1 MWPHLISVGVGG
13 KAISIGTDAAELVAA
28 LDPWR
33 ILDVGG
39 PIDYCLELYPTA
51 PGGGK
56 TRPLPGLYHGSMT
69 LLRSRDPA
77 RLTSA
82 FLRILGSHTRP
93 AGPGQVRIALMP
105 VVLDGA
111 ALLAPPASIGS
122 VPDRWIMAQ
131 GIEALHTVSS
141 IIDAGRG
148 QVLID
153 PPLGSNDEPG
163 PRAFDGWW
171 LPPSGSQGARSP
183 GFAVAEAMKLVTDI
197 TAANAASA
205 LQAIATLV
213 ERAHPVVAPR
223 TSEAVKELLAEALQ
237 RAASP

>member
-1 MWPHLISVGVGG
+1 VWPHPISVAVGG
-13 KAISIGTDAAELVAA
+13 KAISIGCDAPEVVAA

-82 FLRILGSHTRP
+82 FLRVLGSYTRP
-93 AGPGQVRIALMP
+93 AGPGQIRIALMP

-111 ALLAPPASIGS
+111 ALLAPPASIGAL
-122 VPDRWIMAQ
+122 PDRWILAQ

-141 IIDAGRG
+141 
-148 QVLID
+148 LID
-153 PPLGSNDEPG
+153 IGRAQVVIDPVLGSDDDPG
-163 PRAFDGWW
+163 RRAFRGWW
-171 LPPSGSQGARSP
+171 LPSGSEGARSA
-183 GFAVAEAMKLVTDI
+183 GFAVAEAMKLVSDI
-197 TAANAASA
+197 TAANAVSVLRAV
-205 LQAIATLV
+205 ATLV
-213 ERAHPVVAPR
+213 ERVSPAIAPG
-223 TSEAVKELLAEALQ
+223 TPEATKALLAEALQ
-237 RAASP
+237 RSGSP